1 MREAF
6 GERPTVIEQSYTMLT
21 RIPIYRAEDGF
32 YTDDLWEKDLSAHLR
47 YIAHFRIACPVVP
60 IGEATGPVKRIP
72 GLLTAKVTP
81 LRMDGGWGSVAANVV
96 PNFLAV
102 RRAMQGSAIVHTSC
116 AGWGF
121 PLAYYAL
128 LLRPFMRFKW
138 VNVVESSFWVKPAA
152 GPVSLRQRIEH
163 HVHEFMV
170 RRCVRSSD
178 ARIFTQDGYRATYLG
193 SHERAMVNTAVWID
207 DENFRDEADRAAPET
222 VRLIFPA
229 RLLPEKGVETV
240 LAAIERWDALHG
252 SETGPPVEVD
262 IIGEGTLAERCR
274 AFVAARD
281 SAVRLRMRFLNQ
293 VPYGPPFFDLLR
305 GYSAAIVANRQAEQ
319 ARIVFDVMAQG
330 LPVLASD
337 TTGNRA
343 VIDDGTTGA
352 FFAVDDA
359 DALAALIERASR
371 EPAWLDEMGRTAL
384 AAARGFSH
392 SAMHRDREAFL
403 QATLKL
409 DETVLVSPPRTA

>member
-1 MREAF
+1 MIKQR
-6 GERPTVIEQSYTMLT
+6 YTMLT
-21 RIPIYRAEDGF
+21 RIPLFQGTDGF

-47 YIAHFRIACPVVP
+47 YISDFRIACPVVP
-60 IGEATGPVKRIP
+60 ISAAPGPVKQVA
-72 GLLTAKVTP
+72 GLRDEKVTP
-81 LRMDGGWGSVAANVV
+81 LRIDSGWGSVAANVV

-102 RRAMQGSAIVHTSC
+102 RRAMRGSAIVHTSC
-116 AGWGF
+116 AGWAF
-121 PLAYYAL
+121 PLAYYAW

-152 GPVSLRQRIEH
+152 GPVTLRQRIEH
-163 HVHEFMV
+163 RVHEFMV
-170 RRCVRSSD
+170 KRCVRAAD
-178 ARIFTQDGYRATYLG
+178 ARIFTQDGYRAAYLG
-193 SHERAMVNTAVWID
+193 SHDRAMVNTAVWID
-207 DENFRDEADRAAPET
+207 DESFREAADVSMPET

-229 RLLPEKGVETV
+229 RLQPEKGVETV
-240 LAAIERWDALHG
+240 LAAVERWDARYG
-252 SETGPPVEVD
+252 GEAGPPVDLD
-262 IIGEGTLAERCR
+262 IIGEGSMAGQCR

-281 SAVRLRMRFLNQ
+281 ADARLRMRFLDQ

-337 TTGNRA
+337 TSGNRA
-343 VIDDGTTGA
+343 VVSDGETGVI
-352 FFAVDDA
+352 FPVDNA

-371 EPAWLDEMGRTAL
+371 NPAWLHDLGGKAL
-384 AAARGFSH
+384 KAARGFSH

-403 QATLKL
+403 RAALQL